1 MSEAIYAELKDK
13 PASVRR
19 TGRAWQNKAH
29 KALSRSMPM
38 AFRGHLSCEQ
48 TVQFVR
54 PPHPDRP

>member
-1 MSEAIYAELKDK
+1 MSEAIYAELKDN

-19 TGRAWQNKAH
+19 TERARQNKAP
-29 KALSRSMPM
+29 SRSMPM

>member
-1 MSEAIYAELKDK
+1 MSEALYAELKDK

-19 TGRAWQNKAH
+19 TQRARQN
-29 KALSRSMPM
+29 KALSRSTPM